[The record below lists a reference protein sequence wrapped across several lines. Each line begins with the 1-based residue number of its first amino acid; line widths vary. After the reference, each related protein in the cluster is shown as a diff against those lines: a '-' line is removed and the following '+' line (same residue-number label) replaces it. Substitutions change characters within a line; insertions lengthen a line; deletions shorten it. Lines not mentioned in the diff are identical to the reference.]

1 MAVVSF
7 FAAVAVVSV
16 LELFFQSE
24 GVVGD
29 CGVPECGPAGLEQF
43 HGFEKCGFCEVGV
56 CCRSL
61 R

>member
-16 LELFFQSE
+16 LELFFQRE
-24 GVVGD
+24 GVGD

-43 HGFEKCGFCEVGV
+43 HGVEKCGFCEVGV